1 MVKYKCK
8 NFDSCSVADSG
19 KEFEL
24 SPGADDK
31 CPECTMTLAAAQPA
45 DRPASRG
52 APVNVVAIAGLVV
65 GLLVLGGGGYSWW
78 RSKQV
83 VVLTPDSAPA
93 PQMPTSAASLPAAA
107 ALPMAVAPDAAP
119 SAAPVSTATQP
130 AASTAAELIGGE
142 TVARMTCDEAT
153 KAKRP
158 DAESI
163 CRRAAAV
170 TLLNSGAQAAVAG
183 KLDQAER
190 DYAAARDK
198 DADIPEL
205 YFNLAVLKARQDKPT
220 EAIDNLSLAASKGL
234 KRLDLIQSEPAF
246 SKLRADPALKAKL
259 DAIANRK

>member
-1 MVKYKCK
+1 MAKYKCK
-8 NFDSCSVADSG
+8 NFGSCSFADSG

-31 CPECTMTLAAAQPA
+31 CPECAMTLATAQQA
-45 DRPASRG
+45 DAPASRG
-52 APVNVVAIAGLVV
+52 APVNFVAIAGVVV
-65 GLLVLGGGGYSWW
+65 GLLMLGGGGYSWW

-83 VVLTPDSAPA
+83 VALTAESAPA
-93 PQMPTSAASLPAAA
+93 PQTPAATASPPAAA
-107 ALPMAVAPDAAP
+107 APPVAVAPDLAP
-119 SAAPVSTATQP
+119 SAAPVSAAMQP
-130 AASTAAELIGGE
+130 APSAAAELVGGE
-142 TVARMTCDEAT
+142 TAARMTCDEAT

-183 KLDQAER
+183 RLDQAER
-190 DYAAARDK
+190 DYVAARDK

-205 YFNLAVLKARQDKPT
+205 YFNLAVLKARQDKPS
-220 EAIDNLSLAASKGL
+220 EAIDNLSLAAAKGL
-234 KRLDLIQSEPAF
+234 KRLELIQSEPAF